1 MPMNRARR
9 QLLSQRAEN
18 MRKQMTPAEKALW
31 FRFLREYPLPFVA
44 QKVIGEY
51 IVDFYCRRVRLS
63 IELDGDSHY
72 WGNHQRYDQIRTLYL
87 ETLEIKEL
95 RFTNT
100 DVYENFEGVC
110 EAIHTEVEKRRN
122 DLFDQK
128 EAFAS
133 LTRKR

>member
-110 EAIHTEVEKRRN
+110 EVIHTEVEKRRN
-122 DLFDQK
+122 DLFDQR

>member
-31 FRFLREYPLPFVA
+31 FRFLREY
-44 QKVIGEY
+44 
-51 IVDFYCRRVRLS
+51 
-63 IELDGDSHY
+63 

-87 ETLEIKEL
+87 ETIEIKEL

-100 DVYENFEGVC
+100 DVYESFEGVC